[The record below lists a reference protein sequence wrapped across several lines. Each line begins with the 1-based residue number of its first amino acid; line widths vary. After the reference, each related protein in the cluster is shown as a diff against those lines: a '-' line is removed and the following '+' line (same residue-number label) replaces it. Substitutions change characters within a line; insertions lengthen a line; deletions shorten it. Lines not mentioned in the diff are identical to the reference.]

1 MEGYPMVDEKLFD
14 DAMRLASLWLS
25 KTQAQ
30 NSQTFRDEVEGSV
43 QAIYH
48 GLLAVRDR
56 IETGTL

>member
-1 MEGYPMVDEKLFD
+1 MVDEKLFD

-30 NSQTFRDEVEGSV
+30 NSQTFRDEVESSV

-48 GLLAVRDR
+48 GLLAVRHR
-56 IETGTL
+56 IGTGTL

>member
-1 MEGYPMVDEKLFD
+1 MVDEKLFD
-14 DAMRLASLWLS
+14 DSVKLASLWLA

-30 NSQTFRDEVEGSV
+30 NPQTLRDEVEGSV

-56 IETGTL
+56 INSGTL